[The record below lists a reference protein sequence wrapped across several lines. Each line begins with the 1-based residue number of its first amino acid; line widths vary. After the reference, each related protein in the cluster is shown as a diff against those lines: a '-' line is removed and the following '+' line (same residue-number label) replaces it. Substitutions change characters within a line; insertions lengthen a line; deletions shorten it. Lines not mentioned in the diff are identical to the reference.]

1 MTPVTCKTNLDLHH
15 SESWPTELPA
25 VPNVGDYIVSARK
38 WGVFQLRL
46 KVTSV
51 TWEPKAIKKF
61 EGRQPRWDD
70 QEDNAFTTEI
80 IWVAVVEMHD
90 GWVQPRSINDF
101 QKWYGQCQKQ

>member
-1 MTPVTCKTNLDLHH
+1 MIPVYCKTNLDLHH

-38 WGVFQLRL
+38 WGVFQFRL

-51 TWEPKAIKKF
+51 TWEQ
-61 EGRQPRWDD
+61 RTV
-70 QEDNAFTTEI
+70 NFTTGAKQWSPVI
-80 IWVAVVEMHD
+80 EMHD